1 MDYLLELSRRTSENS
16 YSTQY
21 GAYCRQQQAHV
32 QEGGSMPT
40 RDKRLLTDLRCR
52 KHDHPFKAEIWQ
64 RLHYV
69 AHSNEIS
76 VKQPQRAH
84 WTTLSARSAARRP
97 RNPKGPALPAL
108 SYTYISP
115 DATQASLHKKSKSCI
130 APPRSARTAGEGCHI
145 VGYYVS
151 YVQNWQA
158 RGPSVHKNEPW
169 PGEDGETKNRPGL

>member
-1 MDYLLELSRRTSENS
+1 MLGILPSGCLRTPFQTVSWRTSQNPH
-16 YSTQY
+16 STQY

-52 KHDHPFKAEIWQ
+52 KHDHPLKAEIWQ

-130 APPRSARTAGEGCHI
+130 APPRSARTAEEGMPYRRVLCFLCTELA
-145 VGYYVS
+145 GS
-151 YVQNWQA
+151 
-158 RGPSVHKNEPW
+158 
-169 PGEDGETKNRPGL
+169 RP